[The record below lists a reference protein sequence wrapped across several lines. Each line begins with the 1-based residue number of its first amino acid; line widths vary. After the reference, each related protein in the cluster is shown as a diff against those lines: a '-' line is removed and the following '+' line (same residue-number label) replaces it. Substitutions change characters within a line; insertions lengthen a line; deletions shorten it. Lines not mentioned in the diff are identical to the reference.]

1 MATFKSG
8 AVSLLFAAATL
19 SLLCL
24 AAPARCDEVKIMPV
38 SQVRAGMKGYGL
50 TTLDRGQVERFEVE
64 VLGVVKGW
72 YPKVDVILIK
82 MSGRL
87 IDEAGVISGMS
98 GSPVYIDDRLVGA
111 VAYGWQF
118 CQIPLAGVT
127 PAEEM
132 LRVEKLD
139 REDKSS
145 TDAKRKARLRDDLR
159 QRTRELAQ
167 LLGRPESDA
176 LSAEAVSRHVL
187 RVAVS
192 LPWQRTGCSW
202 EADEMQRDVR
212 ASISGIPQSPLR
224 PLPLPLSVTGL
235 DGRSAEAVL
244 PLLRQSGLFPVQAS
258 ARTRSR
264 GPELPLA
271 PGVPVGAVLIRGDM
285 DISAMGTLTS
295 VVGRRIVAFGHP
307 MFGSGRIDLPL
318 ALGRVQAVVPSRMHS
333 FRISSAGGI
342 IGRITQD
349 RQNAIVG
356 RLGEASGMFPC
367 KVNVRGVAQESYDF
381 SIASYWELCPLLTL
395 TAISESVARTE
406 GMGNPCT
413 LTAESEIRIKGYP
426 KPLVLRNVYVSFLPE
441 MPALQLAAFPLEAL
455 MFNEFKEVEVE
466 SVTFNLDVR
475 EGFQAVEIE
484 SLTLS
489 HREVEPGQT
498 LTLSVGLRE
507 FQGAEVLKRIDL
519 KIPED
524 AQPGTRAEILV
535 CDAMRSFGMRMG
547 QDPGFFDPRDFDSL
561 MESLSYVEQNTNLMV
576 HASFLRRGLRYEG
589 QPMPQLP
596 PSALNMLQFSS
607 EVGKVTPLVRDVRVA
622 IQTPWVVQGAQR
634 ASIVIREPERG
645 VNHVY

>member
-8 AVSLLFAAATL
+8 AVSLFFAAATL

-24 AAPARCDEVKIMPV
+24 TAPARCDEVKIMPA
-38 SQVRAGMKGYGL
+38 SQVRAGMRGYGL
-50 TTLDRGQVERFEVE
+50 TTLDRGEVERFEVE
-64 VLGVVKGW
+64 VLGVVRGW
-72 YPKVDVILIK
+72 YPKADVILIK

-98 GSPVYIDDRLVGA
+98 GSPIYIDDRLVGA

-139 REDKSS
+139 REDKPS
-145 TDAKRKARLRDDLR
+145 TDAKRKARLRNDFR
-159 QRTRELAQ
+159 QRAKELAQ
-167 LLGRPESDA
+167 LLDRPEGDA
-176 LSAEAVSRHVL
+176 LSAEAVNRHVL
-187 RVAVS
+187 RVAAN
-192 LPWQRTGCSW
+192 LPWQRTGCRW
-202 EADEMQRDVR
+202 ETDEMQRDVR
-212 ASISGIPQSPLR
+212 ASISGILQSPLR

-244 PLLRQSGLFPVQAS
+244 PLLRQSGFFPVQAS
-258 ARTRSR
+258 ARARAR
-264 GPELPLA
+264 GPEPPLA

-295 VVGRRIVAFGHP
+295 VVGRRVVAFGHP

-349 RQNAIVG
+349 RQSAIVG
-356 RLGEASGMFPC
+356 RLGEVSGMFPC
-367 KVNVRGVAQESYDF
+367 KVNVRGAVQESYDF

-395 TAISESVARTE
+395 MAISESVARTE

-413 LTAESEIRIKGYP
+413 LTAESEIRIKGHR

-441 MPALQLAAFPLEAL
+441 MPALRLAAFPLEAL
-455 MFNEFKEVEVE
+455 MFNEFKEVEVQ
-466 SVTFNLDVR
+466 SITFNLDVR
-475 EGFQAVEIE
+475 EGFQAAKIE

-489 HREVEPGQT
+489 HRELEPGQT

-535 CDAMRSFGMRMG
+535 CDATRSFGIRMG
-547 QDPGFFDPRDFDSL
+547 QDPGLFDPRDFDSL
-561 MESLSYVEQNTNLMV
+561 LESLSYVEQNTNLMV

-589 QPMPQLP
+589 QAMPQLP
-596 PSALNMLQFSS
+596 PSALSMLQFSS

-645 VNHVY
+645 VNHAY

>member
-1 MATFKSG
+1 LF
-8 AVSLLFAAATL
+8 FAAATL

-24 AAPARCDEVKIMPV
+24 TAPARCDEVKIMPA
-38 SQVRAGMKGYGL
+38 SQVRAGMRGYGL
-50 TTLDRGQVERFEVE
+50 TTLDRGEVERFEVE
-64 VLGVVKGW
+64 VLGVVRGW
-72 YPKVDVILIK
+72 YPKADVILIK

-98 GSPVYIDDRLVGA
+98 GSPIYIDDRLVGA

-139 REDKSS
+139 REDKPS
-145 TDAKRKARLRDDLR
+145 TDAKRKARLRNDLR
-159 QRTRELAQ
+159 QRAKELAQ
-167 LLGRPESDA
+167 LLDRPEGDA
-176 LSAEAVSRHVL
+176 LSAEAVNRHVL
-187 RVAVS
+187 RVAVN
-192 LPWQRTGCSW
+192 LPWQRTGCCW
-202 EADEMQRDVR
+202 ETDEMQRDVR
-212 ASISGIPQSPLR
+212 ASISGILQSPLR

-244 PLLRQSGLFPVQAS
+244 PLLRQSGFFPVQAS
-258 ARTRSR
+258 ARARAR
-264 GPELPLA
+264 GPEPPLA

-295 VVGRRIVAFGHP
+295 VVGRRVVAFGHP

-318 ALGRVQAVVPSRMHS
+318 ALGRVQAVVPSRMRS

-349 RQNAIVG
+349 RQSAIVG
-356 RLGEASGMFPC
+356 RLGEVSGMFPC
-367 KVNVRGVAQESYDF
+367 KVNVRGAVQESYDF

-395 TAISESVARTE
+395 MAISESVARTE

-413 LTAESEIRIKGYP
+413 LTAESEIRIKGHR

-441 MPALQLAAFPLEAL
+441 MPALRLAAFPLEAL
-455 MFNEFKEVEVE
+455 MFNEFKEVEVQ
-466 SVTFNLDVR
+466 SITFNLDVR
-475 EGFQAVEIE
+475 EGFQAAKIE

-489 HREVEPGQT
+489 HRELEPGQT

-535 CDAMRSFGMRMG
+535 CDATRSFGIRMG
-547 QDPGFFDPRDFDSL
+547 QDPGLFDPRDFDSL
-561 MESLSYVEQNTNLMV
+561 LESLSYVEQNTNLMV

-589 QPMPQLP
+589 QAMPQLP
-596 PSALNMLQFSS
+596 PSALSMLQFSS

-645 VNHVY
+645 VNHAY